1 MILLAFCLK
10 TPAKYCPEDWCR
22 QQVAQLLGLELLPHQ
37 VASRLALSCQ
47 QVRLSAR
54 VQEVHRLS
62 QAVQRLDQAVRLLD
76 QAVRLLVKAVRLLV
90 LKATLQFRY
99 KQAVAPLDTDSS
111 KLTSLD

>member
-10 TPAKYCPEDWCR
+10 TPAKYCR
-22 QQVAQLLGLELLPHQ
+22 QQVAQLLGLLSCRQ
-37 VASRLALSCQ
+37 VASRPALSCQ

-76 QAVRLLVKAVRLLV
+76 QAVRLLDQAVRLLV
-90 LKATLQFRY
+90 LKAALQFRY
-99 KQAVAPLDTDSS
+99 KQAVVPLDTDSS

>member
-76 QAVRLLVKAVRLLV
+76 QAVRLLD